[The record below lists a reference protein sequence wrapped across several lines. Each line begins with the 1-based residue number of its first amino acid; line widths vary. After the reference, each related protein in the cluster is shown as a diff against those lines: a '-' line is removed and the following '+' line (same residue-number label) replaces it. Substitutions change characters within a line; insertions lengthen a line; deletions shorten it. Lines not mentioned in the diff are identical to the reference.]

1 MTETKQKWATA
12 TLGLYTSF
20 GCLSGV
26 IHFGSAYTLKIRN
39 SMEFHES
46 CGTWPWHDSN
56 DPGTATKCNQSGS
69 PLPLQRAALP
79 VARDPECPSKWRCQQ
94 EKLHLKHTCT
104 EVKKK
109 TWINQDSEKK
119 KKSHS
124 LQIPNKHSTT
134 FQTHPTKSLNT
145 RRSRIC
151 RTSAHRFRADNSA
164 PQSSCSGGGNR
175 EAYLQVMEYKVSP
188 VSC

>member
-1 MTETKQKWATA
+1 MNPVEHDPDMIPMIQVPQLNATSLGLPCRFSELHYPSPA
-12 TLGLYTSF
+12 TLSVLPSGDVNKKNYTWNT
-20 GCLSGV
+20 
-26 IHFGSAYTLKIRN
+26 HALK
-39 SMEFHES
+39 
-46 CGTWPWHDSN
+46 W
-56 DPGTATKCNQSGS
+56 
-69 PLPLQRAALP
+69 
-79 VARDPECPSKWRCQQ
+79 
-94 EKLHLKHTCT
+94 
-104 EVKKK
+104 KKK